1 MNIYTP
7 FLQMTFFSLDNDYN
21 IVKENIMKKAVIFD
35 LDGTVLN
42 TDLLI
47 KKSFIHVFKKYKPGY
62 TLSDEELLSFLGP
75 SLVDT
80 FSRYFDK
87 SMIGELID
95 YYRQFN
101 YSHHQDYVTIYPE
114 VKDTLATLKDMGYPL
129 AIVTTKVKDAA
140 YIGLDLF
147 GITDYFDIIIGHEDV
162 KHSKPDP
169 EGINK
174 VLEKLGLN
182 DGYYMGDNVTD
193 ILAGKNAGLKTI
205 GVKWSPKG
213 YDLIQKEN
221 PDLLVD
227 HFSEIIDFIKENE
240 KC

>member
-1 MNIYTP
+1 MN
-7 FLQMTFFSLDNDYN
+7 
-21 IVKENIMKKAVIFD
+21 KAVIFD

-47 KKSFIHVFKKYKPGY
+47 RESFIHVFKKYKPGY
-62 TLSDEELLSFLGP
+62 TLSEDELLSFLGP
-75 SLVDT
+75 SLYDT
-80 FSRYFDK
+80 FIRYFEQ
-87 SMIGELID
+87 SMVNELID
-95 YYRQFN
+95 YYREFN
-101 YSHHQDYVTIYPE
+101 HAHHQDYVTIYPG
-114 VKDTLATLKDMGYPL
+114 VKETLMTLKDMGYPL
-129 AIVTTKVKDAA
+129 AIVTTKIKDAV

-147 GITDYFDIIIGHEDV
+147 GIKDYFDVIIGHDDV
-162 KHSKPDP
+162 KRSKPDP

-182 DGYYMGDNVTD
+182 DGYYIGDNVTD

-213 YDLIQKEN
+213 YDLMQKEN
-221 PDLLVD
+221 PDLLID

>member
-1 MNIYTP
+1 M
-7 FLQMTFFSLDNDYN
+7 
-21 IVKENIMKKAVIFD
+21 EKAIIFD

-47 KKSFIHVFKKYKPGY
+47 RESFIHVFKKYKPGY

-80 FSRYFDK
+80 FSRYFDED
-87 SMIGELID
+87 MIDELID
-95 YYRQFN
+95 YYREFN
-101 YSHHQDYVTIYPE
+101 HSHHEDYVTIYPE
-114 VKDTLATLKDMGYPL
+114 VKETLQTLKDMGYPL
-129 AIVTTKVKDAA
+129 AIVTTKIKEAV

-147 GITDYFDIIIGHEDV
+147 GITDYFDVIIGHDDV
-162 KHSKPDP
+162 TRSKPDP

-174 VLEKLGLN
+174 VLEKLGLH
-182 DGYYMGDNVTD
+182 DGYYIGDNVTD
-193 ILAGKNAGLKTI
+193 IMAGKNAHLKTI

-213 YDLIQKEN
+213 YDLIAKEN
-221 PDLLVD
+221 PDLLID
-227 HFSEIIDFIKENE
+227 RFSEIIEFIKENE